1 MIAVSK
7 NSPASYNFVLDT
19 ISNKTVN
26 TAGIGGM
33 TGINSPNLITLLK
46 GKSLRLLAE
55 VDSSLN
61 SYINSLSAS
70 DLDTYKKAF

>member
-26 TAGIGGM
+26 TGIGGM